1 MSGQLNNVEWKRD
14 KDIGILKLNNPP
26 ENYLTHPEFI
36 SKETLRNFVD
46 SGIKGLIITG
56 IGRHFSAGADP
67 ETIIN
72 QAYDPE
78 TLKHNL
84 IQGNQL
90 LNFIENLEIPVIAAI
105 TGVCFGGGLEIA
117 LSCHIRISSKKSL
130 FAFPEINQ
138 EVMPGLGGISKTER
152 LAGKLNT
159 LKLILSGD
167 TINAK
172 TAHNLKL
179 VDYITEHNNVK
190 DFALGLLKS
199 ITADRT
205 LRIINAVMRSIH
217 NSRNLSYEDAVI
229 EDAETFCQLALD
241 EANRRKKS

>member
-1 MSGQLNNVEWKRD
+1 MTSQPNNVEWI
-14 KDIGILKLNNPP
+14 KDESIGILKLNTPP

-36 SKETLRNFVD
+36 SHDILKNFVD
-46 SGIKGLIITG
+46 SGIKGLVITG
-56 IGRHFSAGADP
+56 VGRHFSAGADP

-78 TLKHNL
+78 KLKHNL

-90 LNFIENLEIPVIAAI
+90 LNFIENLKIPVIAAI

-138 EVMPGLGGISKTER
+138 DLIPGLGGISKTER
-152 LAGKLNT
+152 LAGKLNM
-159 LKLILSGD
+159 LKMVLSGD

-172 TAHNLKL
+172 TALDVKL
-179 VDYITEHNNVK
+179 VDHITEHNNVK

-199 ITADRT
+199 ITADRS

-229 EDAETFCQLALD
+229 EDAEMFCQLALD
-241 EANRRKKS
+241 EANKRKKS

>member
-1 MSGQLNNVEWKRD
+1 MSGQSNNVEWI
-14 KDIGILKLNNPP
+14 KDESIGILKLNNPP

-36 SKETLRNFVD
+36 SQETLRNFVD

-56 IGRHFSAGADP
+56 VGRHFSAGADP

-78 TLKHNL
+78 KLKHNL
-84 IQGNQL
+84 INGNQL

-117 LSCHIRISSKKSL
+117 LSCHIRIVSKKSL
-130 FAFPEINQ
+130 FAFPEINRDL
-138 EVMPGLGGISKTER
+138 MPGLGGISKTER

-179 VDYITEHNNVK
+179 VDHITEHNNVK
-190 DFALGLLKS
+190 DFAIYLLKS
-199 ITADRT
+199 ITDDRS
-205 LRIINAVMRSIH
+205 LKIINAVMRSIH
-217 NSRNLSYEDAVI
+217 NSRNLSYEDALI
-229 EDAETFCQLALD
+229 EDAEMFCQLALD

>member
-1 MSGQLNNVEWKRD
+1 MTSQSNNVEWI
-14 KDIGILKLNNPP
+14 KDESIGILKLNNPP

-36 SKETLRNFVD
+36 SQVTLRNFVD

-84 IQGNQL
+84 LQGNQL

-117 LSCHIRISSKKSL
+117 LSCHIRIVSKKSL
-130 FAFPEINQ
+130 FAFPEINRDL
-138 EVMPGLGGISKTER
+138 MPGLGGISKTER

-179 VDYITEHNNVK
+179 VDHITEHNNVK

-199 ITADRT
+199 ITADRS
-205 LRIINAVMRSIH
+205 LKIINSVMRSIH
-217 NSRNLSYEDAVI
+217 NSRNLSYEDALI
-229 EDAETFCQLALD
+229 ADAEMFCQLALD